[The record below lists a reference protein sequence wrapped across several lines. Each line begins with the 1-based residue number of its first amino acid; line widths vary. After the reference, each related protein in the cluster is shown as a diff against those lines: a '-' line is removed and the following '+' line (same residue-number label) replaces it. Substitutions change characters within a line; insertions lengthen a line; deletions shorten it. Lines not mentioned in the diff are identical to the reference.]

1 MLNHFFSSISK
12 LGDKYMFLKDN
23 FLWRKIRTYY
33 NYVKFLNFGVNFGV
47 PTEKSIS
54 FYTQNTERIK
64 LVANILAD
72 EKSKNILLGLIKF
85 RQTHNKKDFPF
96 YPIKEEQYFIKE
108 IKFNK
113 EEVFI
118 DCGAYIGDTIYKFEK
133 RCREYKQIVAFEPDS
148 INFDK
153 LKEKYENNKKI
164 TLINAC
170 VGDKEGKL
178 TFSSSQGQG
187 SGVVAGDLYGKQN
200 VISIPVKTI
209 DDLNLEMVSFI
220 KMDIEGEELSALRG
234 AEKTILRDKPK
245 LAICIYHSD
254 EDMIRIAE
262 YIYSIVPEYKLYVR
276 HYGYVYE
283 TVLYAVIP

>member
-1 MLNHFFSSISK
+1 
-12 LGDKYMFLKDN
+12 MFLKDN
-23 FLWRKIRTYY
+23 FLWRKIRIYY
-33 NYVKFLNFGVNFGV
+33 NYIKFLNFEANFDV
-47 PTEKSIS
+47 PKENSIS
-54 FYTQNTERIK
+54 FYTQNIERIK
-64 LVANILAD
+64 LIANILAD

-96 YPIKEEQYFIKE
+96 CPIKEEQYFFKE
-108 IKFNK
+108 IKLNK
-113 EEVFI
+113 DEVFI
-118 DCGAYIGDTIYKFEK
+118 DCGAYIGDTIYKFKK
-133 RCREYKQIVAFEPDS
+133 RCRKYKQIVAFEPDS

-170 VGDKEGKL
+170 VGEKEGKL
-178 TFSSSQGQG
+178 AFSSQQGQG
-187 SGVVAGDLYGKQN
+187 SGVVADDLYGKRN

-209 DDLNLEMVSFI
+209 DDLNLEPVSFI
-220 KMDIEGEELSALRG
+220 KMDIEGEELNALKG

-262 YIYSIVPEYKLYVR
+262 YIHSIVPEYKLYVR
-276 HYGYVYE
+276 HYGFVYE
-283 TVLYAVIP
+283 TVLYAIMP